1 VAFPKHV
8 CVRTA
13 SSPYMALWPTSCSK
27 DGLLPT
33 NEAARV
39 RLSTV
44 HCASKMTFAILEI
57 ISFES
62 RDMAEGFHRAD
73 KTNQRESP
81 PIAVCVVER
90 AFHKKLRLR

>member
-1 VAFPKHV
+1 
-8 CVRTA
+8 
-13 SSPYMALWPTSCSK
+13 
-27 DGLLPT
+27 
-33 NEAARV
+33 V

-90 AFHKKLRLR
+90 AFHKNSV